1 MASSYPNGS
10 RLNSVQSSHGDT
22 TKVPTG
28 LTLYT
33 HAAERSSRE
42 VIAAYS
48 TSFGLASRLL
58 GKRIQQDVYNIYA
71 LVRVADEIVDGSA
84 EEARLRSAAGAG
96 NGQVDPAKLLDQLEA
111 ETYLAMRS
119 GFSTNLVVHAFAH
132 TANKVGFGKELV
144 QPFFASM
151 RMDLTA
157 HEHDEQS
164 FKDYVYGSAEV
175 VGLMCLKAFVMGLDY
190 TDEQHRQMVL
200 SARALGSAFQK
211 VNFLRDLAADFK
223 ALGRSYF
230 PGVSVSNFD
239 EESKRRIVVDIQQE
253 LDTSSKGL
261 RLLPKDSRRAVVA
274 AQLLFEALNTKL
286 SQTPASELTTTRIR
300 VPNPQKLW
308 IALKSWIGVTPR

>member
-1 MASSYPNGS
+1 
-10 RLNSVQSSHGDT
+10 VQSSRTGDT
-22 TKVPTG
+22 TKTPTG
-28 LTLYT
+28 LALYT

-84 EEARLRSAAGAG
+84 EEARLQSATGAG
-96 NGQVDPAKLLDQLEA
+96 NGQIDPGKLLDQLEA

-132 TANKVGFGKELV
+132 TANRVGFGKELV

-151 RMDLTA
+151 RMDLTQ

-175 VGLMCLKAFVMGLDY
+175 VGLMCLKAFVLGQSY
-190 TDEQHRQMVL
+190 TDDQHRQMIA

-253 LDTSSKGL
+253 LDTSAKGL
-261 RLLPKDSRRAVVA
+261 RLLPKDARKAVVA
-274 AQLLFEALNTKL
+274 AQLLFEALNTRLNK
-286 SQTPASELTTTRIR
+286 TAAAELTVTRIR

-308 IALKSWIGVTPR
+308 IAVKAWIGVTPR

>member
-1 MASSYPNGS
+1 MATSYPIGS
-10 RLNSVQSSHGDT
+10 RLNSVQSSNGDT

-28 LTLYT
+28 LSLYT

-84 EEARLRSAAGAG
+84 EEAKLRSAAGGG

-175 VGLMCLKAFVMGLDY
+175 VGLMCLKAFVMGLSY

-286 SQTPASELTTTRIR
+286 SQTPAAELTTSRIR

-308 IALKSWIGVTPR
+308 IALKAWIGVTPR